1 MKYAIL
7 NLDNIVVNVVLADK
21 PSNDKW
27 IDVTNVTVD
36 KGWEYINN
44 EFIEKPFINPLAI
57 RKITKRAFMKR
68 IDQLDR
74 IAIRKST
81 DDIVIDIHEDLKMA
95 SSVDLD
101 DKDVTDSIAYLTSK
115 NLLDNTD
122 MTALVADGTQDE
134 SI

>member
-1 MKYAIL
+1 MKRIKFPL
-7 NLDNIVVNVVLADK
+7 VKKTDSNLIDYPDDVSLFSNTITVDNIIHADYTGDLDLEESIK
-21 PSNDKW
+21 TS
-27 IDVTNVTVD
+27 
-36 KGWEYINN
+36 G
-44 EFIEKPFINPLAI
+44 I
-57 RKITKRAFMKR
+57 REITKRAFMKR

-101 DKDVTDSIAYLTSK
+101 DEDVTNSIAYLASK
-115 NLLDNTD
+115 NLLANTD
-122 MTALVADGTQDE
+122 MTALVADGTIEE